1 MKDRKSCVEA
11 RDNANWFV
19 VNDFQIRCYV
29 RNEALEKSGLDGDHY
44 WLSNTWMGHLSGRLA
59 CLTRQ

>member
-11 RDNANWFV
+11 RDNATWFV

-44 WLSNTWMGHLSGRLA
+44 
-59 CLTRQ
+59 